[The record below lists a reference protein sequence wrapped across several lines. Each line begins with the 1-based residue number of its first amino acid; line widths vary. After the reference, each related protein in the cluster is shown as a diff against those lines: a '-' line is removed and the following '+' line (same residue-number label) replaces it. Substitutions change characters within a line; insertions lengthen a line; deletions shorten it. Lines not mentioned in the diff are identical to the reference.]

1 MFAGRCEV
9 INFEVSPRM
18 KRAYTL
24 PSKNPNRRL
33 VTTNM
38 DIYKDLLGGTRRNL
52 EVGLMM
58 SAEVVYMLVTCMRKK
73 NVKSSAGRRID
84 LLLDLKSL
92 INVNYSKFRNGIT
105 IILIN
110 IAKSRLI
117 SLTSIELM
125 ALTFHHDIQ

>member
-1 MFAGRCEV
+1 
-9 INFEVSPRM
+9 M

-24 PSKNPNRRL
+24 PSMNPNRRL

-38 DIYKDLLGGTRRNL
+38 DICKDLLGGTRRNF
-52 EVGLMM
+52 EDGLMM
-58 SAEVVYMLVTCMRKK
+58 SAGVVCMLVTCMRKK

-110 IAKSRLI
+110 IAR
-117 SLTSIELM
+117 SLYMNLALM
-125 ALTFHHDIQ
+125 KLLALTFHHDVQ